1 MIGPV
6 EQMSLED
13 YPVKGLY
20 FMVVNSP
27 QLLCT
32 STGLYMAG
40 VGGGEPVAEEN
51 VLLGIR
57 GNLTTDAPFM

>member
-1 MIGPV
+1 MLAAGMHSTILVCGR
-6 EQMSLED
+6 S
-13 YPVKGLY
+13 
-20 FMVVNSP
+20 
-27 QLLCT
+27 LLCT